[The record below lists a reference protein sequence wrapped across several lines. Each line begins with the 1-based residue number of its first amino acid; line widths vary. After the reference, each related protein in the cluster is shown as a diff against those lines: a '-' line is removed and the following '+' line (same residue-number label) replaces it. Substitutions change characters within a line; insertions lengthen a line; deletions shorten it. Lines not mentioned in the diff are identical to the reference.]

1 MGGCSSHR
9 ARSVVKRGDIYMVD
23 LDPTVGHEIKKRRP
37 VLIVSPTEFNR
48 RNLPLVAPITSGGA
62 MARLGL
68 MTVALAG
75 TGTATTGVVLCN
87 QIRTLDIGER
97 RGKRLERA
105 PDEITREVV
114 ARIADIFELCE

>member
-9 ARSVVKRGDIYMVD
+9 TRSAVKRGDIYMVD
-23 LDPTVGHEIKKRRP
+23 LDPTIGHEIKKRRP

-105 PDEITREVV
+105 PDEITRVVV
-114 ARIADIFELCE
+114 ARVADIFELCE

>member
-9 ARSVVKRGDIYMVD
+9 TRSAVKRGDIYMVD
-23 LDPTVGHEIKKRRP
+23 LDPTIGHEIKKRRP

-62 MARLGL
+62 TARLGL

>member
-1 MGGCSSHR
+1 MGGRSSHR
-9 ARSVVKRGDIYMVD
+9 ARSAVKRGDIYMVD

-37 VLIVSPTEFNR
+37 ILIVSPTEFNH

-68 MTVALAG
+68 MTVALTGA
-75 TGTATTGVVLCN
+75 GTATTGVVLCN
-87 QIRTLDIGER
+87 QIRTLDIRER
-97 RGKRLERA
+97 GGKRLERL